1 MNHDNLHTSLSA
13 KTKIIEASNLISRKH
28 QTPQNHPLLESH
40 PLNRFPPGRPNNLP
54 ESASAIGRHPDSRCL
69 GSSSSSIVFI
79 PLAAM
84 SRLIIRGREIFRV
97 ETSVDKGRPRRED
110 QGRNSRGGRRT

>member
-54 ESASAIGRHPDSRCL
+54 ESASAIGRHPDSRYL